1 MADAIAHWFPLGQAA
16 ARAPHELLPW
26 LAEPG
31 LLTTRLRT
39 VCGPQLMFR
48 MLGPL
53 RDDEL
58 RDALRTRMVVDDARC
73 LVREV
78 EFGCSGGRVVFA
90 QTVLPASTVE
100 HFPWLRELGDAPL
113 GEALRRADASLE
125 REPLECASLPAG
137 HPLWSAAANGSSSE
151 IPGELWARRALYRL
165 DDRPMLV
172 QEVFLPRLL
181 RVQGSI
187 RRPIDAGSLG

>member
-1 MADAIAHWFPLGQAA
+1 MAHWFTLGQTA

-26 LAEPG
+26 LSEPG
-31 LLTTRLRT
+31 LLTARLRAL
-39 VCGPQLMFR
+39 CGLGLEFR

-58 RDALRTRMVVDDARC
+58 RDALRARMGVDDTRC

-78 EFGCSGGRVVFA
+78 EFGCAGQRVVFA

-100 HFPWLRELGDAPL
+100 RFPWLSELGDAPL

-125 REPLECASLPAG
+125 REPLECALLPTG
-137 HPLWSAAANGSSSE
+137 HPLRWAAVGGSSAE
-151 IPGELWARRALYRL
+151 VATGELWARRALYRL
-165 DDRPMLV
+165 DERPMLV
-172 QEVFLPRLL
+172 QEVFLPGLL
-181 RVQGSI
+181 RVQNST
-187 RRPIDAGSLG
+187 RRSSDAGPVT